1 MASGS
6 PPACLRQLPPQT
18 CRKAWTHSND
28 CYRRLATHATS
39 SSALL
44 SAVAVLQPEDVETI
58 CNMVSM
64 LTSLHM
70 GYCPRLQVGA
80 LVWTPA

>member
-1 MASGS
+1 M
-6 PPACLRQLPPQT
+6 
-18 CRKAWTHSND
+18 HD
-28 CYRRLATHATS
+28 ATVKCD
-39 SSALL
+39 
-44 SAVAVLQPEDVETI
+44 AVAVLQPEDVETI

-80 LVWTPA
+80 LVFVGGSQ